1 MDVNSI
7 NPSNASPRPGSPPAA
22 NERAF
27 ADQLSGFQYSP
38 RPRAADSLVP
48 QGEAYSPYL
57 DTGHPYSQYLDSAN
71 PYPSSFDWQDDLY
84 TRSTA
89 SPAPLVAGRERS
101 PQPSEQQPITT
112 RTLQDVP
119 EYDQDLIWQH
129 AAEPQAADSLVPQ
142 GEAYL
147 DTGHPYSQYFSANP
161 YPSSFDWQERLYTQS
176 TASPAPLVA
185 DRERSPQPNE
195 QQPLART
202 LQDVPEYDE
211 DLIWQHAAEPQA
223 GPSQSGPSQAGPSSS
238 TGAAPAELKDFVMNC
253 GFRAWDHWLLA
264 PHTASEDQMNMLRA
278 NGLMP
283 TAEVPTTT
291 FLMMGVPHTAEFRQE
306 GHIRIRPSFDS
317 GL

>member
-89 SPAPLVAGRERS
+89 SPAPLVAGIERS
-101 PQPSEQQPITT
+101 PQPSEQQPLTT
-112 RTLQDVP
+112 
-119 EYDQDLIWQH
+119 
-129 AAEPQAADSLVPQ
+129 
-142 GEAYL
+142 
-147 DTGHPYSQYFSANP
+147 
-161 YPSSFDWQERLYTQS
+161 
-176 TASPAPLVA
+176 
-185 DRERSPQPNE
+185 
-195 QQPLART
+195 RT